1 MVLAAFAQPNY
12 FVYLCWWGFTYLPPT
27 CNFKSFEDINMAL
40 ILERH
45 MSFPISSSRR
55 VGCMLHVVN
64 RLDLG

>member
-1 MVLAAFAQPNY
+1 
-12 FVYLCWWGFTYLPPT
+12 
-27 CNFKSFEDINMAL
+27 MAL

-45 MSFPISSSRR
+45 MSFPILSSRR

>member
-1 MVLAAFAQPNY
+1 
-12 FVYLCWWGFTYLPPT
+12 
-27 CNFKSFEDINMAL
+27 MAL

-55 VGCMLHVVN
+55 VGYMLHVVN

>member
-1 MVLAAFAQPNY
+1 MVLAAFAHPNRI
-12 FVYLCWWGFTYLPPT
+12 VYLCWRGFTYLPPT
-27 CNFKSFEDINMAL
+27 CNFKSFEDINIAL

-55 VGCMLHVVN
+55 VGWMLHVVN

>member
-1 MVLAAFAQPNY
+1 MVLAAFAHPDHI
-12 FVYLCWWGFTYLPPT
+12 VYLFWRGFTYLPPT
-27 CNFKSFEDINMAL
+27 CNFKSLDINMAL

>member
-1 MVLAAFAQPNY
+1 MLAVFAHPNHI
-12 FVYLCWWGFTYLPPT
+12 VYLCWRGFTYLPLT
-27 CNFKSFEDINMAL
+27 CNSKSFEDINMAL

-55 VGCMLHVVN
+55 VGRMLHVVN